1 LEFDL
6 QPALNGHLLELRP
19 LRANDFDPLFAAASD
34 PLSWEQHPENDRYK
48 RDVVQKFFDSAI
60 ESKGAFAI
68 IERKSRKIIGS
79 SRYCNL
85 NPAEHEVEI
94 GWTFLERA
102 FWGGSYNRELKSL
115 MLDHAFRFVDRV
127 LFVIGENNVRSQKS
141 VQKIGA
147 RFLRKAELPAADG
160 TIRPNVIF
168 AIECNAASRR
178 AGTRV
183 NQSTIDARSAA
194 NSRHSAILPRLRE

>member
-34 PLSWEQHPENDRYK
+34 PLIWEQHPENDRYQ
-48 RDVVQKFFDSAI
+48 REVFQKFFDSAI
-60 ESKGAFAI
+60 ESRGAFAI

-102 FWGGSYNRELKSL
+102 FWGGRYNRELKSL

-127 LFVIGENNVRSQKS
+127 LFVIGEKNVRSQKS

-194 NSRHSAILPRLRE
+194 NLKRSAILPRLRE